1 MKAICS
7 WLLFG
12 NLAFLT
18 VNPGSAQ
25 TPPSLSLQ
33 LFAGVNV
40 TGAVGSV
47 YVVQSTSNLTQSNS
61 WTSLGFVQLAAA
73 NYLFVDTTSPTYTGS
88 HLYEIVFSAFSEKS
102 AG

>member
-1 MKAICS
+1 MKPLHS
-7 WLLFG
+7 SLLFG
-12 NLAFLT
+12 TVAFLST
-18 VNPGSAQ
+18 NPASAQ